1 MAALSLKNHV
11 NAMVKG
17 DGGVIGITENETA
30 LRRWMVGGPELA
42 RLLNEYEAKNS
53 MRRDKDTVQHH
64 EEIPSVQ
71 NCFRAQV
78 KDAVQV
84 FNELGNPFSDT
95 TADLYTLDTKVL
107 MPNIVIQSVNSVKDI
122 GKTQYQRFIEERIT
136 DNVSLFNDTI
146 PKNSLPLFNTA
157 LDNTEKKSRS
167 KVTNL
172 KTDVQLFSR
181 MYISCQA
188 REGDMDAFFKHE
200 NHAWPPSLA
209 SNNTINQTSKSD
221 ILPCLESLITNTTD
235 VPDVDVRLV
244 DGAALVHSLD
254 PKTSPHNLKTFQ
266 DYVHLVFLP
275 HITHLLQDV
284 VRLDVV
290 WDVYRQDSLK
300 AQTRRARG
308 TGTQIR
314 IANNTS
320 LPKNWKNF
328 LLVDANKD
336 GLFRL
341 LATALRESQHP
352 PGKTIIS
359 TLGEDAVSTPVL
371 DLQDLH
377 CTQEESDTRLLY
389 HASHAMQNGLSKIMI
404 HATDTDVI
412 AISIVTSSALQHCE
426 LWVAFGRGTRRRY
439 IPCHLIARQLGEEAS
454 NALLFMH
461 ALTGCDTVSAF
472 HGIGKKT

>member
-1 MAALSLKNHV
+1 MIY
-11 NAMVKG
+11 G
-17 DGGVIGITENETA
+17 WGIS
-30 LRRWMVGGPELA
+30 G
-42 RLLNEYEAKNS
+42 
-53 MRRDKDTVQHH
+53 
-64 EEIPSVQ
+64 
-71 NCFRAQV
+71 
-78 KDAVQV
+78 
-84 FNELGNPFSDT
+84 DT

-107 MPNIVIQSVNSVKDI
+107 MPNIVIQSVNSVEDI

-136 DNVSLFNDTI
+136 DNVSSFNDTI
-146 PKNSLPLFNTA
+146 PKNSLPLFDTA

-181 MYISCQA
+181 MYLSCQA

-209 SNNTINQTSKSD
+209 SNNTIHQTSKSD
-221 ILPCLESLITNTTD
+221 LLPCLESLITNTTD

-244 DGAALVHSLD
+244 GGAALVHSLD
-254 PKTSPHNLKTFQ
+254 PKTSRHNLKTFQ

-308 TGTQIR
+308 TRTQIR

-320 LPKNWKNF
+320 LSKNWKNF
-328 LLVDANKD
+328 LRIDANKD
-336 GLFRL
+336 GIFRL

-352 PGKTIIS
+352 PDKTIIS

-412 AISIVTSSALQHCE
+412 AISIATFSALQHYE
-426 LWVAFGRGTRRRY
+426 LRVASGHGTRRRY
-439 IPCHLIARQLGEEAS
+439 IPCHLIARQLEEAS
-454 NALLFMH
+454 KALLFMH
-461 ALTGCDTVSAF
+461 VLTEWHSVSLPWHRQKNSLVCVAKYAISHSCLCESGSAPSQVTPGDMEHIERYTVILYQRTSPLSHVNEARKQMFAAGNRRIENIPPTQEALKQHMKRAV
-472 HGIGKKT
+472 